1 MWTKDIYIIPR
12 WYSLSKKEKFL
23 EEMGETN
30 VIDYNIR
37 LQNGRFRSLPKKVYD
52 DIRISLDC
60 P

>member
-1 MWTKDIYIIPR
+1 
-12 WYSLSKKEKFL
+12 
-23 EEMGETN
+23 MGETN